1 MGEIYT
7 RSGSIFA
14 AGNCGASFLDS
25 SLYPFGVRQF
35 DAIEKTVSVPGCRIK
50 SRGIRMDKRLR
61 RRIPLKLAGRI
72 ETKDQNG
79 VDGLTRNISAIGA
92 YFDAE
97 NTIPVGTEVE
107 LEVFLPVE
115 ELREMKGREARMKVS
130 GTVVRVEEG
139 GVAVFFKG
147 LKFLLREE

>member
-1 MGEIYT
+1 
-7 RSGSIFA
+7 
-14 AGNCGASFLDS
+14 
-25 SLYPFGVRQF
+25 
-35 DAIEKTVSVPGCRIK
+35 
-50 SRGIRMDKRLR
+50 MDKRLR

-79 VDGLTRNISAIGA
+79 VDGLTRNISSIGA

-107 LEVFLPVE
+107 LEVFLPLE

-139 GVAVFFKG
+139 GVAVLFKG
-147 LKFLLREE
+147 LKVLLRERGEE